1 MKLRGPFETRVK
13 IYLLRRVLAVIP
25 VMIIVA
31 TLAFVLIHLAP
42 GDPASVIAG
51 PYATPDDV
59 AKLRRQLGLDEPLPM
74 QLMHWYGR
82 LLTGNLGDSIF
93 LRRPVTEAVMERI
106 EPTLLLTIWG
116 TLIAVLL
123 GVPAGIVSARYHN
136 SAVDQSLMGLA
147 LLGLSIPNFLLGLLM
162 ILVFGVWL
170 GWLPVAGY
178 VPLDEGLWRN
188 TRSLLMP
195 SISLGLVQSAL
206 IARITRS
213 SMLDVL
219 REQYIVS
226 GRAKGLDERTVVY
239 KHALKNAIIPTLTVI
254 GITFALLVGG
264 AVVIET
270 VFNIPGLGRLII
282 SAVLRRDYPVIQGV
296 VLLIAV
302 SYTVINLL
310 VDLAYLVIDPRIRY
324 Q

>member
-1 MKLRGPFETRVK
+1 MYV
-13 IYLLRRVLAVIP
+13 YLIRRALAVIP
-25 VMIIVA
+25 VMVVVA
-31 TLAFVLIHLAP
+31 TVAFILIHLAP

-59 AKLRRQLGLDEPLPM
+59 GKLRHQLGLDESMPV
-74 QLMHWYGR
+74 QLVKWYGR
-82 LLTGNLGDSIF
+82 LLRGDLGQSIF
-93 LRRPVTEAVMERI
+93 LRRPVLEAILDRV
-106 EPTLLLTIWG
+106 EPTLLLTSWA
-116 TLIAVLL
+116 TLIAILI
-123 GVPAGIVSARYHN
+123 GVPAGVVSARYHN
-136 SAVDQSLMGLA
+136 TALDQSFMGLA
-147 LLGLSIPNFLLGLLM
+147 LIGLSIPNFLLGLLM

-170 GWLPVAGY
+170 RWLPVAGY
-178 VPLDEGLWRN
+178 VPLESGFWLN
-188 TRSLLMP
+188 LRSLLMP
-195 SISLGLVQSAL
+195 AVSLGLVQSAL

-219 REQYIVS
+219 REQYILA
-226 GRAKGLDERTVVY
+226 GRSKGLSERAVVY

-254 GITFALLVGG
+254 GITFAILIGG

-302 SYTVINLL
+302 AYTLVNLA
-310 VDLAYLVIDPRIRY
+310 VDLAYLAIDPRIRY
-324 Q
+324 R

>member
-1 MKLRGPFETRVK
+1 MK
-13 IYLLRRVLAVIP
+13 IYVLRRLLAVVP
-25 VMIIVA
+25 VMLVVA
-31 TLAFVLIHLAP
+31 TVAFVLIHLAP

-51 PYATPDDV
+51 PYASADDV
-59 AKLRRQLGLDEPLPM
+59 AKLRHQLGLDEALPV
-74 QLMHWYGR
+74 QLVRWYGR
-82 LLTGNLGDSIF
+82 LLRGDLGDSIF
-93 LRRPVTEAVMERI
+93 LRRPVTEAIVDRL
-106 EPTLLLTIWG
+106 EPTLLLTTWA
-116 TLIAVLL
+116 TLVAVLI

-147 LLGLSIPNFLLGLLM
+147 LVGLSVPNFLLGLLM

-188 TRSLLMP
+188 LRSLVMP
-195 SISLGLVQSAL
+195 SLALGLVQSAL

-219 REQYIVS
+219 REQFVVT
-226 GRAKGLDERTVVY
+226 GRAKGLAENVVVY

-254 GITFALLVGG
+254 GITFALLIGG

-302 SYTVINLL
+302 TYTAVNLL
-310 VDLAYLVIDPRIRY
+310 VDLAYLVVDPRVRY

>member
-1 MKLRGPFETRVK
+1 VTV
-13 IYLLRRVLAVIP
+13 YLVRRALAVVP
-25 VMIIVA
+25 VMLVVA
-31 TLAFVLIHLAP
+31 TVAFVLIHLAP

-51 PYATPDDV
+51 PYATAEDI
-59 AKLRRQLGLDEPLPM
+59 AKLRHQLGLDQPLPV
-74 QLMHWYGR
+74 QLVRWYQR
-82 LLTGNLGDSIF
+82 LLTGDLGDSIF
-93 LRRPVTEAVMERI
+93 LRRPVLEAVVERL
-106 EPTLLLTIWG
+106 EPTLLLTTWA
-116 TLIAVLL
+116 TLIAVLI
-123 GVPAGIVSARYHN
+123 GVPAGVVSARYHN
-136 SAVDQSLMGLA
+136 SLVDQSFMAAA

-178 VPLDEGLWRN
+178 APLDAGLWAN

-195 SISLGLVQSAL
+195 SVSLGLVQSAL

-219 REQYIVS
+219 REQFILA
-226 GRAKGLDERTVVY
+226 GRAKGLAERVVVY
-239 KHALKNAIIPTLTVI
+239 KHALKNAIIPTLTVV
-254 GITFALLVGG
+254 GITFAILIGG

-270 VFNIPGLGRLII
+270 VLNIPGLGRLII

-302 SYTVINLL
+302 AYTLVNLL
-310 VDLAYLVIDPRIRY
+310 VDLAYLALDPRIRY

>member
-1 MKLRGPFETRVK
+1 MKV
-13 IYLLRRVLAVIP
+13 YLLRRLLAVVP
-25 VMIIVA
+25 VMLVVA
-31 TLAFVLIHLAP
+31 TVAFVLIHLAP

-51 PYATPDDV
+51 PYATQDDITR
-59 AKLRRQLGLDEPLPM
+59 LHHQLGLDQPLPL
-74 QLMHWYGR
+74 QLVKWYGR
-82 LLTGNLGDSIF
+82 LLAGDLGDSIF
-93 LRRPVTEAVMERI
+93 LRRPVSEAIVERL
-106 EPTLLLTIWG
+106 EPTLLLTGWA
-116 TLIAVLL
+116 TLIAVLI
-123 GVPAGIVSARYHN
+123 GIPAGVLSARYHN
-136 SAVDQSLMGLA
+136 SALDQSFMALA
-147 LLGLSIPNFLLGLLM
+147 LVGLSVPSFLLGLLM

-178 VPLDEGLWRN
+178 APLESGVWPNL
-188 TRSLLMP
+188 RSLLMP
-195 SISLGLVQSAL
+195 AVSLGLVQSAL

-219 REQYIVS
+219 REQYILAS
-226 GRAKGLDERTVVY
+226 RSKGLGERAVVY

-254 GITFALLVGG
+254 GITLAILIGG

-302 SYTVINLL
+302 AYTLVNLL
-310 VDLAYLVIDPRIRY
+310 VDLAYLTLDPRIRY
-324 Q
+324 R

>member
-1 MKLRGPFETRVK
+1 VQT
-13 IYLLRRVLAVIP
+13 YLLRRVLAVVP
-25 VMIIVA
+25 VMLVVA
-31 TLAFVLIHLAP
+31 TVTFVLIHLAP
-42 GDPASVIAG
+42 GDPAAVIAG
-51 PYATPDDV
+51 PDATPGDV
-59 AKLRRQLGLDEPLPM
+59 ARLRQQLRLDEPLPA
-74 QLMHWYGR
+74 QLVRWYGR
-82 LLTGNLGDSIF
+82 LLRGDLGDSIF
-93 LRRPVTEAVMERI
+93 LRRPVTEAIVERL
-106 EPTLLLTIWG
+106 EPTLLLTSWA
-116 TLIAVLL
+116 TLIAVLI

-136 SAVDQSLMGLA
+136 SALDQSFMGLA
-147 LLGLSIPNFLLGLLM
+147 LIGLSVPNFLLGLLM

-170 GWLPVAGY
+170 RWLPVAGY
-178 VPLDEGLWRN
+178 VSLDLGVWDNL
-188 TRSLLMP
+188 RSLLMP

-219 REQYIVS
+219 REQYILAS
-226 GRAKGLDERTVVY
+226 RAKGLAERAVVY

-254 GITFALLVGG
+254 GITFAILVGG

-296 VLLIAV
+296 VLIIAV
-302 SYTVINLL
+302 TYTLINLI
-310 VDLAYLVIDPRIRY
+310 VDLVYLTLDPRIRY

>member
-1 MKLRGPFETRVK
+1 
-13 IYLLRRVLAVIP
+13 VLAVIP
-25 VMIIVA
+25 VMLVVA
-31 TLAFVLIHLAP
+31 TVTFVLIHLAP
-42 GDPASVIAG
+42 GDPASIIAG
-51 PYATPDDV
+51 PDATPDNV
-59 AKLRRQLGLDEPLPM
+59 ARLRHQLGLDESLPA
-74 QLMHWYGR
+74 QLFRWYGR
-82 LLTGNLGDSIF
+82 LLRGDLGDSIF
-93 LRRPVTEAVMERI
+93 LRRPVTEAIVERL
-106 EPTLLLTIWG
+106 EPTVLLTSWA

-136 SAVDQSLMGLA
+136 SAVDQSFMGLA
-147 LLGLSIPNFLLGLLM
+147 LVGLSIPNFLLGLLM

-170 GWLPVAGY
+170 RWLPVAGY
-178 VPLDEGLWRN
+178 VPLDMGLWPN
-188 TRSLLMP
+188 ARSLLMP
-195 SISLGLVQSAL
+195 AVSLGLVQSAL

-219 REQYIVS
+219 REQYILAS
-226 GRAKGLDERTVVY
+226 RAKGLAERAVVY

-254 GITFALLVGG
+254 GITFAILVGG

-296 VLLIAV
+296 VLVIAV
-302 SYTVINLL
+302 TYTLINLA
-310 VDLAYLVIDPRIRY
+310 VDLVYLTLDPRIRY

>member
-1 MKLRGPFETRVK
+1 VQT
-13 IYLLRRVLAVIP
+13 YLLRRVLAVVP
-25 VMIIVA
+25 VMLVVA
-31 TLAFVLIHLAP
+31 TVTFVLLHLAP

-51 PYATPDDV
+51 PDATPDSV
-59 AKLRRQLGLDEPLPM
+59 ERLRRQLGLDEPLPA
-74 QLMHWYGR
+74 QLLHWYGR
-82 LLTGNLGDSIF
+82 LLRGDLGDSIF
-93 LRRPVTEAVMERI
+93 LRRPVTEAIVERL
-106 EPTLLLTIWG
+106 EPTLLLTSWA
-116 TLIAVLL
+116 TLIAVLI

-136 SAVDQSLMGLA
+136 SAVDQSFMGLA
-147 LLGLSIPNFLLGLLM
+147 LIGLSVPNFLLGLVM

-170 GWLPVAGY
+170 RWLPVAGY
-178 VPLDEGLWRN
+178 VSLDLGLWDN
-188 TRSLLMP
+188 LRSLLMP

-219 REQYIVS
+219 REQYILAS
-226 GRAKGLDERTVVY
+226 RAKGLAERAVVY

-254 GITFALLVGG
+254 GITFAILVGG

-296 VLLIAV
+296 VLIIAV
-302 SYTVINLL
+302 TYTLINLL
-310 VDLAYLVIDPRIRY
+310 VDLVYLTLDPRIRY

>member
-1 MKLRGPFETRVK
+1 VK

-59 AKLRRQLGLDEPLPM
+59 AKLRSQLGLDEPLPM
-74 QLMHWYGR
+74 QLLHWYGR

-93 LRRPVTEAVMERI
+93 LRRPVTEAVLERI

-116 TLIAVLL
+116 TLISVLL

-195 SISLGLVQSAL
+195 SVSLGLVQSAL

>member
-1 MKLRGPFETRVK
+1 VTTYVVRR
-13 IYLLRRVLAVIP
+13 LLSVIP
-25 VMIIVA
+25 VMLVVA
-31 TLAFVLIHLAP
+31 TVAFVLIHLAP

-51 PYATPDDV
+51 PYASADDV
-59 AKLRRQLGLDEPLPM
+59 AKLRHQLGLDEALPV
-74 QLMHWYGR
+74 QLFRWYGR
-82 LLTGNLGDSIF
+82 LLRGDLGDSIF
-93 LRRPVTEAVMERI
+93 LRRPVTEAIVDRL
-106 EPTLLLTIWG
+106 EPTLLLTTWA
-116 TLIAVLL
+116 TLIAVLA
-123 GVPAGIVSARYHN
+123 GVPAGILSARYHN
-136 SAVDQSLMGLA
+136 STIDQSLMGLA
-147 LLGLSIPNFLLGLLM
+147 LLGLSVPNFLLGLLM

-178 VPLDEGLWRN
+178 VPLEGGVWRN
-188 TRSLLMP
+188 LRSLVMP
-195 SISLGLVQSAL
+195 SLALGLVQSAL

-219 REQYIVS
+219 REQFVLT
-226 GRAKGLDERTVVY
+226 GRAKGLAENIVVY

-254 GITFALLVGG
+254 GITFALLIGG

-302 SYTVINLL
+302 TYTVVNLL
-310 VDLAYLVIDPRIRY
+310 VDLAYLLVDPRVRY

>member
-1 MKLRGPFETRVK
+1 MKLRGPCETRVK

-93 LRRPVTEAVMERI
+93 LRRPVTEAVLERI

-123 GVPAGIVSARYHN
+123 GVPAGIISARYHN

-195 SISLGLVQSAL
+195 SVSLGLVQSAL

>member
-1 MKLRGPFETRVK
+1 VK
-13 IYLLRRVLAVIP
+13 IYVLRRLLAVVP
-25 VMIIVA
+25 VMLVVA
-31 TLAFVLIHLAP
+31 TVAFVLIHLAP

-51 PYATPDDV
+51 PYASADDV
-59 AKLRRQLGLDEPLPM
+59 AKLRHQLGLDEALPV
-74 QLMHWYGR
+74 QLVRWYGR
-82 LLTGNLGDSIF
+82 LLRGDLGDSIF
-93 LRRPVTEAVMERI
+93 LRRPVTEAIVDRL
-106 EPTLLLTIWG
+106 EPTLLLTTWA
-116 TLIAVLL
+116 TLVAVLI

-147 LLGLSIPNFLLGLLM
+147 LVGLSVPNFLLGLLM

-188 TRSLLMP
+188 LRSLVMP
-195 SISLGLVQSAL
+195 SLALGLVQSAL

-219 REQYIVS
+219 REQFVVT
-226 GRAKGLDERTVVY
+226 GRAKGLAENVVVY

-254 GITFALLVGG
+254 GITFALLIGG

-302 SYTVINLL
+302 TYTAVNLL
-310 VDLAYLVIDPRIRY
+310 VDLAYLVVDPRVRY

>member
-1 MKLRGPFETRVK
+1 VHA
-13 IYLLRRVLAVIP
+13 YLLQRILAVIP
-25 VMIIVA
+25 VMLVVA
-31 TLAFVLIHLAP
+31 TVAFVLIHLAP
-42 GDPASVIAG
+42 GDPASIIAG
-51 PYATPDDV
+51 PYAAPDDV
-59 AKLRRQLGLDEPLPM
+59 AKLRHRLGLDEPLPA
-74 QLMHWYGR
+74 QLVRWYGR
-82 LLTGNLGDSIF
+82 LLTGDLGDSIF
-93 LRRPVTEAVMERI
+93 LRRPVIEAIVERL
-106 EPTLLLTIWG
+106 EPTLLLTAWA
-116 TLIAVLL
+116 TLIAVLI

-136 SAVDQSLMGLA
+136 SAVDQSFMALA

-178 VPLDEGLWRN
+178 VPLDGGLWPN
-188 TRSLLMP
+188 IRSLLMP
-195 SISLGLVQSAL
+195 SVSLGLVQSAL

-219 REQYIVS
+219 REQFILAA
-226 GRAKGLDERTVVY
+226 RAKGLDERVLVY

-254 GITFALLVGG
+254 GITFAILIGG

-296 VLLIAV
+296 VLMIAV
-302 SYTVINLL
+302 AYTLVNLL
-310 VDLAYLVIDPRIRY
+310 VDLAYLVLDPRIRY
-324 Q
+324 R

>member
-1 MKLRGPFETRVK
+1 MLV
-13 IYLLRRVLAVIP
+13 
-25 VMIIVA
+25 VA
-31 TLAFVLIHLAP
+31 TVAFVLIHLAP
-42 GDPASVIAG
+42 GDPASIIAG
-51 PYATPDDV
+51 PYAAPEDIE
-59 AKLRRQLGLDEPLPM
+59 KLRHQLGLDEPLPA
-74 QLMHWYGR
+74 QLVRWYGR

-93 LRRPVTEAVMERI
+93 LRRPVTEAIAERL
-106 EPTLLLTIWG
+106 EPTLLLTTWS
-116 TLIAVLL
+116 TLIAILM
-123 GVPAGIVSARYHN
+123 GVPAGIVAARHHN
-136 SAVDQSLMGLA
+136 SAVDQSMMGLA

-162 ILVFGVWL
+162 ILVFGVGL

-178 VPLDEGLWRN
+178 APLEAGLWPN
-188 TRSLLMP
+188 LRSLLMP
-195 SISLGLVQSAL
+195 SLSLGLVQSAL

-219 REQYIVS
+219 REQFVLT
-226 GRAKGLDERTVVY
+226 GRAKGLSERVVVY

-254 GITFALLVGG
+254 GITFAILIGG

-296 VLLIAV
+296 VLVIALA
-302 SYTVINLL
+302 YTAVNLL